1 MKYTAP
7 DGFVIESKEN
17 EVVTYTCSC
26 DMPDGVYESF
36 ETTGA
41 NTPIGIQQIK
51 VKRSVSNNQMVITIT
66 MSNDQELLDYIQSCQ
81 SQIIAE

>member
-26 DMPDGVYESF
+26 DMYDGVYESV
-36 ETTGA
+36 ETTGS

-51 VKRSVSNNQMVITIT
+51 IKRTVSNNQMVITIT
-66 MSNDQELLDYIQSCQ
+66 TATEQELLDYIQSCQ
-81 SQIIAE
+81 SQITPE